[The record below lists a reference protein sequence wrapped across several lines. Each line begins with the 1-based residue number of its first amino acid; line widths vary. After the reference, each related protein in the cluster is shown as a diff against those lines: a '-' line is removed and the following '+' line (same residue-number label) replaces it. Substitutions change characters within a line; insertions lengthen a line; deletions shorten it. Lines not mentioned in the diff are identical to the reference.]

1 MQESEDQP
9 GAKPGAPAPAEGVG
23 NLVKQFALYPFFI
36 VLGVVAVFTLFSL
49 LLKDKKTEIDYLREI
64 RTARGD
70 ERWYAAF
77 QLSNVL
83 SREGDKLRHDPAFL
97 NEVTVVFEASEGED
111 PRLQR
116 YLCIVLGWVGD
127 GTSEPVLVRTLA
139 QDDDAETRV
148 WSAWALGKI
157 ASPGA
162 VPALVTAL
170 ADSEAAVRKMS
181 AYALGSL
188 KDSRAALPLVELLE
202 DPIEDV
208 RWNAAIALALQGRG
222 EGYRILQQM
231 VNALYLTRIDGMTDE
246 RLKDVMLNAVKA
258 LGVLQGTFPSARD
271 LLQETSESAPFPMV
285 QHEAREQLARSPA
298 PGG

>member
-1 MQESEDQP
+1 MHASDEQT
-9 GAKPGAPAPAEGVG
+9 KPEAPVPAESPG
-23 NLVKQFALYPFFI
+23 NLLKQFALYPLFI
-36 VLGVVAVFTLFSL
+36 VLGTVAVFTLFSL
-49 LLKDKKTEIDYLREI
+49 LLRDRKSEIDYLREI

-83 SREGDKLRHDPAFL
+83 AREGDTLRHDAEFL
-97 NEVTVVFEASEGED
+97 NEVTTVFEASEGDD

-127 GTSEPVLVRTLA
+127 ATSEPTLVRTLA

-157 ASPGA
+157 APPGA
-162 VPALVTAL
+162 VPALVAAL

-188 KDSRAALPLVELLE
+188 KDARAGEPLLDLLD
-202 DPIEDV
+202 DPVEDV
-208 RWNAAIALALQGRG
+208 RWNAAIALAQQGRG
-222 EGYRILQQM
+222 EGYPILQNM
-231 VNALYLTRIDGMTDE
+231 VNSLYLTRIEGMTDE

-258 LGVLQGTFPSARD
+258 LGLLQATFPSARD
-271 LLQETSESAPFPMV
+271 LLEETSRSAPFPVV
-285 QHEAREQLARSPA
+285 QQEARQQLEQSPA
-298 PGG
+298 PEG